1 MVGHSFNLLL
11 SAAALTMGMQKTSK
25 SFASLPATAQQD
37 ANNHQAR
44 HGTGGKEDCSANVAV
59 VWVQSGWC
67 TYRSFCPLPP
77 NVSLTDAKQL
87 FCCSASFG

>member
-37 ANNHQAR
+37 ANNHQA
-44 HGTGGKEDCSANVAV
+44 
-59 VWVQSGWC
+59 
-67 TYRSFCPLPP
+67 LPFLGERKIVLP
-77 NVSLTDAKQL
+77 MLQ
-87 FCCSASFG
+87 